1 VRFTPSTPAVVLA
14 SALWLG
20 LTGAVLL
27 RSAAR
32 DATPGEA
39 GVAPARWP
47 ETTRLPRRAGAST
60 LVLALHPACP
70 CSQASLDEL
79 EGVLARATAPIT
91 APIMAIVLV
100 VRPAGLEAPAAEAA
114 ALERV
119 RAIPGALAIVDE
131 GGVEARRLGARTSGH
146 VLVFDGE
153 GRLTYTGGI
162 TAGRGLRGDG
172 AARQAVAAAL
182 DSASTPTPSCPV
194 YGCPLEGRRTS

>member
-1 VRFTPSTPAVVLA
+1 MPSFTSSTRAVVLA

-20 LTGAVLL
+20 VTGAVLL

-32 DATPGEA
+32 DVAPGEV

-47 ETTRLPRRAGAST
+47 ATTRLPRRAGVAT
-60 LVLALHPACP
+60 VVLALHPACP
-70 CSQASLDEL
+70 CSRASLDEL
-79 EGVLARATAPIT
+79 EGVLARAAAPLTAL
-91 APIMAIVLV
+91 VLV
-100 VRPAGLEAPAAEAA
+100 VRPAGLEAPAAEAS
-114 ALERV
+114 ALERA
-119 RAIPGALAIVDE
+119 RAIPGVVAVVDE

-153 GRLTYTGGI
+153 GRLTYSGGI

-172 AARQAVAAAL
+172 PARQAVAAAL
-182 DSASTPTPSCPV
+182 GSSTPTPPCPV